1 MVSGLAASRAL
12 TMARPMPLL
21 APVTR
26 ILLMAVSVFIL
37 DVDLKLSQP
46 CFETA
51 ADSR

>member
-26 ILLMAVSVFIL
+26 ILFMAVSVYLFCVFISEIISAL
-37 DVDLKLSQP
+37 
-46 CFETA
+46 F
-51 ADSR
+51 